1 MRSFFFLLF
10 IFFALSVTASFAQG
24 GGKAEPLRIEFAK
37 GKSSKVLTGTLTNG
51 EEMEYVFAARKDQT
65 VTVKNA
71 KSGLFDFKVF
81 SEENFSEGDF
91 DSSPTYTFAIP
102 ETGDYDLFIRKKQV
116 KTPRR
121 AAFSITLIIK

>member
-1 MRSFFFLLF
+1 MRPLLFLLLIVF
-10 IFFALSVTASFAQG
+10 VLGISISFAQN
-24 GGKAEPLRIEFAK
+24 GGKAEPLRIEFAT
-37 GKSSKVLTGTLTNG
+37 GKSSKVLTGSLKNG
-51 EEMEYVFAARKDQT
+51 EEMEYVFAASKGQT

-71 KSGLFDFKVF
+71 KPGLFDFKVF

-91 DSSPTYTFAIP
+91 DSSPEYIFMIP

-116 KTPRR
+116 KAPRK